1 MARERTATPRHRN
14 TCQQVRGIHSARTLL
29 RHPALHGI
37 LHSSTTNEGVALPTR
52 EEVVSAGV
60 AQDANYLGRLFGA
73 LMDPRHED
81 LSGIASFCMMPF
93 ISLVIHEARAKINM
107 ITPSPPLDFSAEAA
121 EVCARSRNSLKLFED
136 NQRWVAGQ
144 LDFYRSEIIGTHSE
158 YFLGNTWLRLARFL
172 EVDLSLFTYNGIIV
186 TTSHSAAFHIGI
198 DPKLFLQEDGGVYI
212 RSITEQMGRCLLALG
227 ASIDADGP
235 KTFASHATGR
245 ALDDSEVRADR
256 YYRRVFN
263 GHETPVLNGLLT
275 NIQAKVN
282 FVTSLLVTGANV
294 LDLEYTV
301 FKIRFVTLYHV
312 LASLARLAADPDQN
326 LSDSS
331 RSILEKIIG
340 SPEAVAITD
349 RATKGFR
356 NTLVHYDPRSGAQSL
371 DVSEPLFGLVPA
383 YFPDHDYRSL
393 SALVDRCA
401 HATAQGLNDWANR
414 H

>member
-1 MARERTATPRHRN
+1 M
-14 TCQQVRGIHSARTLL
+14 
-29 RHPALHGI
+29 
-37 LHSSTTNEGVALPTR
+37 PTR

-60 AQDANYLGRLFGA
+60 EQDVNYLGRLFGA
-73 LMDPRHED
+73 LGDPRHKE
-81 LSGIASFCMMPF
+81 LARIVSFCMVPF
-93 ISLVIHEARAKINM
+93 VSLVIHEARAKINL

-144 LDFYRSEIIGTHSE
+144 LEFYRNEIIGTYSDV
-158 YFLGNTWLRLARFL
+158 FLGNTWLRLARFL
-172 EVDLSLFTYNGIIV
+172 EVDLSLFTYNDVIIS
-186 TTSHSAAFHIGI
+186 TNHSAAFHMGI
-198 DPKLFLQEDGGVYI
+198 EPKRLLQEDGGVYV
-212 RSITEQMGRCLLALG
+212 RSITEQMGRCLGALG

-235 KTFASHATGR
+235 MTFVRHATGR
-245 ALDDSEVRADR
+245 ALVGSDVRADR

-263 GHETPVLNGLLT
+263 GRETPVLNGLLT
-275 NIQAKVN
+275 AFQAKVN
-282 FVTSLLVTGANV
+282 FATSLLVAGADA

-301 FKIRFVTLYHV
+301 FKIRFVILYHV
-312 LASLARLAADPDQN
+312 LASLARLGADPNQS

-331 RSILEKIIG
+331 RSALEGIIG
-340 SPEAVAITD
+340 APEAVAITD

-356 NTLVHYDPRSGAQSL
+356 NILVHYDPRSAAQSL
-371 DVSEPLFGLVPA
+371 DISEPLFGLIPV

-401 HATAQGLNDWANR
+401 HATAQRLNNWANL